1 MCLLENRSGI
11 IKHFRIWCYKK
22 IIPIRVV
29 TVTHGLFSYYSTLNC
44 VNSLL
49 ITLQDNLLCHFFFFD
64 SHKMCPELRLVSCQ
78 CPCPLPV
85 IHLNHRTTFP
95 TIHNL
100 PPCQVINTKP
110 YSDSKFYLSHT
121 VHNYIHYITCCI
133 MKRPIS
139 WMITRLLSHFS
150 TCLNHNCKF

>member
-49 ITLQDNLLCHFFFFD
+49 ITLQDNLLCHFFFFLIHTKCVL
-64 SHKMCPELRLVSCQ
+64 SWGWCHANAHAHSQWYTWTTEL
-78 CPCPLPV
+78 P
-85 IHLNHRTTFP
+85 FP
-95 TIHNL
+95 QFT
-100 PPCQVINTKP
+100 
-110 YSDSKFYLSHT
+110 
-121 VHNYIHYITCCI
+121 
-133 MKRPIS
+133 
-139 WMITRLLSHFS
+139 
-150 TCLNHNCKF
+150 TCLLVRWLTPSPIQIQNFICHILYTIIYII